1 MKPIDWSY
9 LSSLVTTDMTAV
21 RWITILHLILLC
33 EIDSESLDVGGA
45 FPEIFSIA
53 LSLLDLAS

>member
-1 MKPIDWSY
+1 LELPEQFSY
-9 LSSLVTTDMTAV
+9 YGYDGGALDYDFAPY
-21 RWITILHLILLC
+21 LLC

-45 FPEIFSIA
+45 FHEGFSIA